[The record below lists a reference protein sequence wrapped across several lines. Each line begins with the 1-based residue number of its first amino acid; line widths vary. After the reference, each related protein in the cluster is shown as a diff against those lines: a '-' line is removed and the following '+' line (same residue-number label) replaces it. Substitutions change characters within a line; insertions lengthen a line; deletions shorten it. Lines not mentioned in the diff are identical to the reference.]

1 MSLDH
6 DATRAPPTA
15 SQAVGGARLFVP
27 ELEIRKTPDVPP
39 LQPSQARKSAAG
51 IKMPQT
57 MRERLIILLSRYR
70 EASIAVVAIFLV
82 IYFQVGSNGGFLSPQ
97 FMSVVLRDAGR
108 LGLIAA
114 AEVMLMITGEIDLS
128 VSAIFSIAPYVMA
141 LMSVAWGVPLAV
153 GAVVGILIGVLVGA
167 INGFITVRLRV
178 PSLIT
183 TVGTLFFLQGIVVS
197 IYNSQPI
204 VAPVEQPFNA
214 IFGQSLYQPKDALLS
229 LHGVSAFTPFLW
241 AVLVVLVLA
250 LVLSRTTFG
259 LHTIATG
266 SNIIGAREIGVRT
279 DRMKIYNFMIAG
291 GCAALAGIINT
302 AQFTSAD
309 PQAGSPFLTLQAIAA
324 AVIGGTSLLGGSG
337 TVIGA
342 LIGAFVV
349 ASLNNGLVMIGAQ
362 ATVSDI
368 YLGAAII
375 AAMVLSIQI
384 DRLRTRRRK

>member
-1 MSLDH
+1 MHSPLPLNLPRIETRKTSL
-6 DATRAPPTA
+6 PPTA
-15 SQAVGGARLFVP
+15 IQPAKKNAVGVKVP
-27 ELEIRKTPDVPP
+27 R
-39 LQPSQARKSAAG
+39 
-51 IKMPQT
+51 T
-57 MRERLIILLSRYR
+57 MREQLLILLSRYR
-70 EASIAVVAIFLV
+70 EASIAVVAIVLV
-82 IYFQVGSNGGFLSPQ
+82 IYFQLGSDGGFLSPS
-97 FMSVVLRDAGR
+97 FMSVVLRDTGR

-128 VSAIFSIAPYVMA
+128 LSAIFSIAPYVMA
-141 LMSVAWGVPLAV
+141 LLSVTYGVPLAV
-153 GAVVGILIGVLVGA
+153 GAVIGVLIGILVGA
-167 INGFITVRLRV
+167 INGIITVRFKV

-214 IFGQSLYQPKDALLS
+214 IFGQSLYQPTDALLS
-229 LHGVSAFTPFLW
+229 WHGVTAFTPFLW

-250 LVLSRTTFG
+250 LVLNRTTFG

-279 DRMKIYNFMIAG
+279 DRMKTYNFMIAG
-291 GCAALAGIINT
+291 GCAAFAGIINT

-375 AAMVLSIQI
+375 AAMILSIQV
-384 DRLRTRRRK
+384 DRLRTRRRV

>member
-1 MSLDH
+1 MWRGQQRRLPAWRLSP
-6 DATRAPPTA
+6 RRRSA
-15 SQAVGGARLFVP
+15 SSPKF
-27 ELEIRKTPDVPP
+27 EIRKTRVPP
-39 LQPSQARKSAAG
+39 TETKHAKKSAVG
-51 IKMPQT
+51 VKVPHT
-57 MRERLIILLSRYR
+57 MTERLLILLSRYR
-70 EASIAVVAIFLV
+70 EASIAVVAIVLV
-82 IYFQVGSNGGFLSPQ
+82 IYFQLGSDGGFLSPQ
-97 FMSVVLRDAGR
+97 FMSVVLRDTGR

-128 VSAIFSIAPYVMA
+128 LSAIFSIAPYVMA
-141 LMSVAWGVPLAV
+141 LLSVTYGVPLAV
-153 GAVVGILIGVLVGA
+153 GALIGVLIGILVGA
-167 INGFITVRLRV
+167 INGIITVRFKV

-183 TVGTLFFLQGIVVS
+183 TVGMLFFLQGIVVS

-214 IFGQSLYQPKDALLS
+214 IFGQSLYQPSDALLS
-229 LHGVSAFTPFLW
+229 WHGITAFTPFLW
-241 AVLVVLVLA
+241 ALLVVLVLA
-250 LVLSRTTFG
+250 LVLNRTTFG

-291 GCAALAGIINT
+291 GCAAFAGIINT

-375 AAMVLSIQI
+375 AAMILSIQV
-384 DRLRTRRRK
+384 DRLRTRRRV

>member
-1 MSLDH
+1 M
-6 DATRAPPTA
+6 PTIQVA
-15 SQAVGGARLFVP
+15 KAGKAITAGKGAVGVKA
-27 ELEIRKTPDVPP
+27 
-39 LQPSQARKSAAG
+39 
-51 IKMPQT
+51 PQT
-57 MRERLIILLSRYR
+57 MTERLLILLSRYR
-70 EASIAVVAIFLV
+70 EASIAVVAIVLV
-82 IYFQVGSNGGFLSPQ
+82 IYFQVGSDGGFLSPQ
-97 FMSVVLRDAGR
+97 FMSVVLRDTGR

-128 VSAIFSIAPYVMA
+128 LSAIFSIAPYVMA
-141 LMSVAWGVPLAV
+141 LLSVTYGVPLAV
-153 GAVVGILIGVLVGA
+153 GALIGVLIGILVGA
-167 INGFITVRLRV
+167 INGIITVRFKV

-183 TVGTLFFLQGIVVS
+183 TVGMLFFLQGIVVS

-214 IFGQSLYQPKDALLS
+214 IFGQSLYQPSDGLLS
-229 LHGVSAFTPFLW
+229 LHGITAFTPFLW
-241 AVLVVLVLA
+241 AVVLVLVLA
-250 LVLSRTTFG
+250 LVLNRTTFG

-291 GCAALAGIINT
+291 GFAAFAGIINT

-375 AAMVLSIQI
+375 AAMILSIQV
-384 DRLRTRRRK
+384 DRLRTRRRV